1 MERNYHTNNAMK
13 LAVQQLS
20 RIPIEE
26 NDKAF
31 RRFMQHYTD
40 DEKLKILWN
49 MTQLTIKAIIFGMR
63 SGYSMTIPGIVCFKV
78 EKTSNYIREIRRKMK
93 FLDNAT
99 IKQMI
104 SERLKKVTILRK
116 RYIPNE

>member
-1 MERNYHTNNAMK
+1 MERNFHTNQAMK
-13 LAVQQLS
+13 LAVQQLN
-20 RIPIEE
+20 RIPVEE
-26 NDKAF
+26 NDIAF
-31 RRFMQHYTD
+31 RRFMRHYTD
-40 DEKLKILWN
+40 DEKLKILWD

-78 EKTSNYIREIRRKMK
+78 EKTSSYIREIRRKMK
-93 FLDNAT
+93 FLDSVT

-104 SERLKKVTILRK
+104 ADRLKNVTVLRR